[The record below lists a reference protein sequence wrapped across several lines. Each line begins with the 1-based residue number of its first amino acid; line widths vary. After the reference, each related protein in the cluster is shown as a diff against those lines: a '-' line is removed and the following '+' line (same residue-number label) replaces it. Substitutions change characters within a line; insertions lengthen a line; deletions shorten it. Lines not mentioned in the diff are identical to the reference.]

1 MRVTRNYMSALLSG
15 NNSVNGSNSLLQRA
29 LSRSS
34 KSRRS
39 SRSSL
44 LNQVNS
50 SGNNVFGTGTIKNTA
65 NTQKLY
71 YNMKYHAGQVADYAD
86 KLTSNDKNSLFAKA
100 KESGDTSE
108 IVSTIKG
115 FVSQYNSMMQNLQES
130 GGRADNSYITQL
142 NSASGMKSSELASC
156 GVRRNYDG
164 TLTIDEKKLAAA
176 DIDTLEKVWGDS
188 TGFPARAAT
197 WADAV
202 ESSAERNMKAQ
213 VSNTYSNLFNNY
225 GSSGNYFNYFR

>member
-1 MRVTRNYMSALLSG
+1 MRVTRNYMSALLNG

-44 LNQVNS
+44 LNQVNN
-50 SGNNVFGTGTIKNTA
+50 GRNDIFGTGAIKDTA

-86 KLTSNDKNSLFAKA
+86 KLADTAKNSLFAKA
-100 KESGDTSE
+100 KESGDTAE

-115 FVSQYNSMMQNLQES
+115 FVSQYNSMMKNLHES

-142 NSASGMKSSELASC
+142 NSVSGMKSWRLA
-156 GVRRNYDG
+156 VYAETMTEPLR
-164 TLTIDEKKLAAA
+164 LTIRSWRQRILIHLRTFGAAA
-176 DIDTLEKVWGDS
+176 
-188 TGFPARAAT
+188 
-197 WADAV
+197 
-202 ESSAERNMKAQ
+202 Q
-213 VSNTYSNLFNNY
+213 V
-225 GSSGNYFNYFR
+225 FRHVQRHGQILWSLLQNVI

>member
-1 MRVTRNYMSALLSG
+1 MRVTRNYMSALLNG

-50 SGNNVFGTGTIKNTA
+50 GRNDIFGTGAIKNTA

-86 KLTSNDKNSLFAKA
+86 KLADTAKSSLFAKA
-100 KESGDTSE
+100 KESGDTAE

-130 GGRADNSYITQL
+130 GSRADNSYITQL
-142 NSASGMKSSELASC
+142 NSVSGMKSSELASC

-164 TLTIDEKKLAAA
+164 TLTIDDKKLAAA
-176 DIDTLEKVWGDS
+176 DLDTLEKVWGGNTS
-188 TGFPARAAT
+188 FPSRAAT
-197 WADAV
+197 SADSV
-202 ESSAERNMKAQ
+202 ESSAERNMKAE

-225 GSSGNYFNYFR
+225 GSSGNYFNFFR